1 LAREEDHGHQRDLN
15 GAIYNGAI
23 YNDDAIYN
31 AQQRLRPHERRPE
44 HELVG

>member
-15 GAIYNGAI
+15 GAIYNDG
-23 YNDDAIYN
+23 AIYN